1 MASNPVAFVLFV
13 FEESEEA
20 VAWRAWLRSFLELLL
35 RDERDEAAMKAAEIT
50 LKHLKTAERC
60 HIWGVF

>member
-35 RDERDEAAMKAAEIT
+35 RDEMKAAEIT